1 VRSER
6 RGGPRKRAWHVLTSI
21 ERLLR
26 GRPRPCSDPST
37 VIKLRAMFL
46 KLASILDL
54 PLVRISQAQ
63 SKDIQ
68 SVAEYYS
75 GTSRGDG

>member
-1 VRSER
+1 MSQ
-6 RGGPRKRAWHVLTSI
+6 S
-21 ERLLR
+21 
-26 GRPRPCSDPST
+26 RPCSDPST

-75 GTSRGDG
+75 GTLAAMFYGPSAAWR

>member
-1 VRSER
+1 MFVIGSPQRHSLTANAER
-6 RGGPRKRAWHVLTSI
+6 RA
-21 ERLLR
+21 
-26 GRPRPCSDPST
+26 GRFGDVIRDPGT

-63 SKDIQ
+63 SKDIN

-75 GTSRGDG
+75 GTFPP

>member
-1 VRSER
+1 
-6 RGGPRKRAWHVLTSI
+6 
-21 ERLLR
+21 
-26 GRPRPCSDPST
+26 
-37 VIKLRAMFL
+37 MFM

-63 SKDIQ
+63 SKDIG

-75 GTSRGDG
+75 GEGKK

>member
-1 VRSER
+1 MIR
-6 RGGPRKRAWHVLTSI
+6 
-21 ERLLR
+21 
-26 GRPRPCSDPST
+26 DPGT

-63 SKDIQ
+63 SKDIN

-75 GTSRGDG
+75 GTFPP